1 LDNALVGLTMDTCA
15 EVGDEE
21 SCGPHAPNSSVRG
34 TPMLH
39 GTNAPHCYTFSPD
52 DRADGLFVAMDL
64 PGDMVTNPWE
74 EEERS
79 LSRIT
84 EEMESKCS
92 ELGEGH
98 ADFVEFVSAMDLH
111 RRRQA
116 FLDCVRW
123 SGQPK
128 GPRSTPLADV
138 LQTTLDVERDDIMNI
153 GLRTG
158 SLEKV
163 EEDEGRVLQE
173 QGRWGAALH
182 EAQRRGQARDE
193 TFSDELPP
201 EKKPRQRTLSSFAV
215 GMAFEVLAAALGCEA
230 GCAPERLTRS
240 TPSFQL

>member
-1 LDNALVGLTMDTCA
+1 MDACE

-21 SCGPHAPNSSVRG
+21 SSGPQAPNSSVRG

-52 DRADGLFVAMDL
+52 DWADGLFVPMEQ
-64 PGDMVTNPWE
+64 PVVVTDPWQE

-92 ELGEGH
+92 DLGEGT

-123 SGQPK
+123 SDQPK
-128 GPRSTPLADV
+128 GPRRTPLADV
-138 LQTTLDVERDDIMNI
+138 LQATLDVERGDIMTI
-153 GLRTG
+153 GLRT
-158 SLEKV
+158 SSFEKV

-182 EAQRRGQARDE
+182 EAQRRRQVRED

-201 EKKPRQRTLSSFAV
+201 EKKPRHRTPSSFAV
-215 GMAFEVLAAALGCEA
+215 GMAFDVLAAALGCEA